1 MDETVLTSLCSICYI
16 DPPIYT
22 CPRCLADTCSLS
34 CSKRHKIWSSCNG
47 IRDPTVYKPISQ
59 VATPSGID
67 HDYNFLH
74 SIEHGIS
81 RSEKVLIEDLSLVSR
96 EELKRARTGEDEKNS
111 GRKRQKRYNSESQ
124 AEFCISKLAQE
135 KNIQILR
142 APKGMRRNKENTTSW
157 NRKRKIVDWQ
167 VEWLQIGPTGTNRI
181 LHKVSGIKPIGDQY
195 DSICE
200 EERWIKMTEDEK
212 CEAKK
217 RKIQK
222 SKDITAKRLRS
233 AAEFLLKSP
242 LGLLQDSER
251 MTWNLTLNKDMSK
264 ETSREKEK
272 VPTNTTR
279 KYELY
284 IHRPLTPASFPKVL
298 AVIDP
303 EKSLSEILAGRCILE
318 FPTIYVFEKGSPSL
332 FNKFMSEQEFIEAT
346 QKNYPNQQQQNHIN
360 NGVGNVKKEPSK
372 ISLESTESSYDSD
385 SNSDNSSNSS
395 SSSYSRR
402 NIKEEMKK

>member
-22 CPRCLADTCSLS
+22 CPRCQADTCSLN

-96 EELKRARTGEDEKNS
+96 EELKRARTGEDDKFV
-111 GRKRQKRYNSESQ
+111 GRKKHKRFNQESP
-124 AEFCISKLAQE
+124 ADFCISKLAQE

-157 NRKRKIVDWQ
+157 NRKRKMVDWQ
-167 VEWLQIGPTGTNRI
+167 VEWLQIGSTGTDRL
-181 LHKVSGIKPIGDQY
+181 LHKASGTKPIGDQY

-200 EERWIKMTEDEK
+200 EERWMKMTEDER

-222 SKDITAKRLRS
+222 SKDLTTKKLRT
-233 AAEFLLKSP
+233 AAELLLKSP

-251 MTWNLTLNKDMSK
+251 MTWNLRLNGGISY
-264 ETSREKEK
+264 EISREKEK
-272 VPTNTTR
+272 VPLKTTR
-279 KYELY
+279 KYDFY

-298 AVIDP
+298 AIIDP
-303 EKSLSEILAGRCILE
+303 EKTLTENLAGRCVLE
-318 FPTIYVFEKGSPSL
+318 FPTIYVFEKESPGL
-332 FNKFMSEQEFIEAT
+332 PDGFISEQEFNEAIKKT
-346 QKNYPNQQQQNHIN
+346 HSSQQQQNHTN
-360 NGVGNVKKEPSK
+360 NCIGDVKKESSN
-372 ISLESTESSYDSD
+372 ISLESTESSNEDSD
-385 SNSDNSSNSS
+385 INSDNSSSS
-395 SSSYSRR
+395 SNSRC
-402 NIKEEMKK
+402 NIKEEMEN